1 MGATNP
7 NAGGAPGGGGKGGM
21 GMNRGPGGNAQNNP
35 GGMPARPGY
44 GGQLPPGFSS
54 TFGSIGS
61 AGGYPPGAMPG
72 PGPATWQTPPQGPQ
86 QTIQDLVR
94 MEQGFGGQHGT
105 PPTASTWGSR
115 NPAGRPDWASTQGL
129 TPMGQFGQNPQPYQP
144 STGWVDG
151 QPAQFAAQRTAMNNP
166 APSPQQGILDIRN
179 RMLYGR

>member
-35 GGMPARPGY
+35 GM
-44 GGQLPPGFSS
+44 GG
-54 TFGSIGS
+54 
-61 AGGYPPGAMPG
+61 
-72 PGPATWQTPPQGPQ
+72 GPQ
-86 QTIQDLVR
+86 VSPMQAFANMNKTF
-94 MEQGFGGQHGT
+94 QGLGSGGFGT
-105 PPTASTWGSR
+105 PPS
-115 NPAGRPDWASTQGL
+115 ASTQGL
-129 TPMGQFGQNPQPYQP
+129 TPISQFGQNPQPYQP

-151 QPAQFAAQRTAMNNP
+151 QPAQWAAQKAAMNNP